1 MSVFFCTFAPSMKNE
16 MIFFTKWK
24 EYFPYYKRNLKVA
37 FPVMITQIGASLVG
51 LIDSIMVGHYATAD
65 FAAVSFSNAIF
76 FTVMVFAMGLL
87 MGVTPLVGF
96 EVGAGEKE
104 EGRLKIEEGAESLR
118 RQEIGKQRASVGER
132 SAEKIQA
139 LFSNGF
145 IMTIGVCVVMALLLG
160 SVYPFL
166 DRFGQEDVVVEAA
179 RRYYLYIVISI
190 IPFLFFCF
198 FKQFL
203 EGLGNTLVAMILTLI
218 ANGLNVLLNWVF
230 IFGHWGAEPMGATGA
245 GLATLI
251 ARTILPIM
259 VFAVI
264 LARKQWRLYVQ
275 KQGINDKEQN
285 IGVIRKLLKVGTPI
299 GIQTF
304 LETFTFTMSFIF
316 IGWLSKEA
324 LAAHQIA
331 NQIADLTFM
340 LAIGIGSATTIRVSH
355 QLGKGDLYAVRM
367 ASNASIHL
375 VLLMNT
381 FGAAL
386 MISLRHY
393 IPYIFT
399 KDTEVIAIA
408 SQLILFAGLF
418 QYADGLQTVGAA
430 MLRGITDVKKPMF
443 YAFVAY
449 ILIALP
455 IGLICMFPLGLGAN
469 GMWIGFIF
477 GLSVAAILFHT
488 RFRKWLRLR
497 DGSMKA

>member
-1 MSVFFCTFAPSMKNE
+1 MTP
-16 MIFFTKWK
+16 WK

-37 FPVMITQIGASLVG
+37 FPVIITQIGASLVG

-76 FTVMVFAMGLL
+76 FTIMVFAMGLL
-87 MGVTPLVGF
+87 MGITPLVGY
-96 EVGAGEKE
+96 EVGGKEK
-104 EGRLKIEEGAESLR
+104 
-118 RQEIGKQRASVGER
+118 GER
-132 SAEKIQA
+132 MKDEGHERQISA

-145 IMTIGVCVVMALLLG
+145 IMTIGISAVMALLLG

-166 DRFGQEDVVVEAA
+166 DRFGQEEVVVEAA
-179 RRYYLYIVISI
+179 KTYYLYIVISL

-218 ANGLNVLLNWVF
+218 ANGLNILLNWVF
-230 IFGHWGAEPMGATGA
+230 IFGHWGFEPMGATGA

-251 ARTILPIM
+251 TRTILPIM
-259 VFAVI
+259 LFLVI
-264 LARKQWRLYVQ
+264 IAHQKWRQYITLKQQ
-275 KQGINDKEQN
+275 KKSIFRQ
-285 IGVIRKLLKVGTPI
+285 LLKVGTPI

-304 LETFTFTMSFIF
+304 LETITFTLSFIF

-355 QLGKGDLYAVRM
+355 QLGKGDLYAVKM
-367 ASNASIHL
+367 AANASIHL

-386 MISLRHY
+386 MISLRNY

-399 KDTEVIAIA
+399 KDTEVMAIA

-455 IGLICMFPLGLGAN
+455 IGLICMFPLGLGAK

-477 GLSVAAILFHT
+477 GLSIAAVLFHT
-488 RFRKWLRLR
+488 RFRKQIKNL
-497 DGSMKA
+497 KV